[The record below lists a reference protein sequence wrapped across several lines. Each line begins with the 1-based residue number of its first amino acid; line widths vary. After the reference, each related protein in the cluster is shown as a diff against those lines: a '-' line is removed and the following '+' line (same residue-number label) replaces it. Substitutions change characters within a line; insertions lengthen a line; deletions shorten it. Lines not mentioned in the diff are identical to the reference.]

1 MFIAVF
7 GQIGD
12 AINQLGIRRQCARLT
27 IGMLE
32 AVLPAKGREFAE
44 PAVSG
49 GHRKAVRGNAVIRVA
64 SNGAIPATQRPQER
78 SPSRAVLY
86 GA

>member
-27 IGMLE
+27 SACSKLYYH
-32 AVLPAKGREFAE
+32 LKGENLQNLRFL
-44 PAVSG
+44 G
-49 GHRKAVRGNAVIRVA
+49 GIEKPFVET
-64 SNGAIPATQRPQER
+64 P
-78 SPSRAVLY
+78 
-86 GA
+86 

>member
-1 MFIAVF
+1 MA
-7 GQIGD
+7 Q
-12 AINQLGIRRQCARLT
+12 
-27 IGMLE
+27 LE
-32 AVLPAKGREFAE
+32 AVLPSQGREFAE

-64 SNGAIPATQRPQER
+64 SNGAIPATQQPQER

>member
-12 AINQLGIRRQCARLT
+12 AINQLGIRRQFARLT
-27 IGMLE
+27 MAQLE
-32 AVLPAKGREFAE
+32 AVLPAKGRECAK

-49 GHRKAVRGNAVIRVA
+49 GHRKAVRGNAVIQIA
-64 SNGAIPATQRPQER
+64 SNGAIPAT
-78 SPSRAVLY
+78 
-86 GA
+86 